1 MGLVACMH
9 GIPVAL
15 GGQTGM
21 GSAWDCPGRHGFVV
35 CIYMSGWLLL
45 MVYNSKS
52 IRAKICVGCTTTT
65 TTTLVVVL
73 QRVTVWH
80 SISFEFHSI

>member
-1 MGLVACMH
+1 MGLGACMH
-9 GIPVAL
+9 GVPVAL

-21 GSAWDCPGRHGFVV
+21 GSAWDCPGRHGFVG

-52 IRAKICVGCTTTT
+52 IRATISVGCTTT

>member
-1 MGLVACMH
+1 
-9 GIPVAL
+9 
-15 GGQTGM
+15 
-21 GSAWDCPGRHGFVV
+21 
-35 CIYMSGWLLL
+35 MSGWLLL

-52 IRAKICVGCTTTT
+52 IRATISVGCTTT

-73 QRVTVWH
+73 QRVTVCH